1 MPLHLATFRID
12 VTVPKGHSLCGGWI
26 KPAAEVTEPLYA
38 VGIVLLGAEAP
49 VVLCAMDWCGVCND
63 AHVFFR
69 EQLAKAAHTTPE
81 RVAVHCVHQHN
92 APFVDLTGQKL
103 VAEQQGLPAIFD
115 VKWLEEAVQR
125 VAGAVRTALAKTE
138 RVTHIGMG
146 QAKVERVASN
156 RRLVGDDGKIRGWRG
171 SSCKDPKLRAEPE
184 GLIDP
189 LLKTVSFFDGDQKLV
204 ALHYYATHPMS
215 YYGDGLVTSDFVGL
229 AREAV
234 AKETGVPQLY
244 FTGCAGN
251 IAAGKYNDGDRPNRF
266 LLAQRIYTAIKQSLE
281 RSERSAVKSC
291 RWQARPIV
299 LPPRSDQS
307 AEELN
312 KLIGDASKPV
322 AVRNRSAMK
331 LSYRLRAEAKTP
343 IQLTSLH
350 LGEKACLLHL
360 PAESFIEYQL
370 FAQERTKDG
379 FTAVA
384 AYGDGG
390 PWYIPTAKAYP
401 EGGYEPSV
409 AFVDPE
415 AEEILKNEIRRL
427 VNRG

>member
-1 MPLHLATFRID
+1 MVLHLTTFRAD

-26 KPAAEVTEPLYA
+26 KPALEATEPLYA
-38 VGIVLLGAEAP
+38 LGIVLLGDEAP
-49 VVLCAMDWCGVCND
+49 VVLCAVDWCGICND

-69 EQLAKAAHTTPE
+69 EQLARAAHTTPE
-81 RVAVHCVHQHN
+81 RVALHCVHQHN
-92 APFVDLTGQKL
+92 APFVDLMAQKL
-103 VAEQQGLPAIFD
+103 VAAQPGLPAIFE
-115 VKWLEEAVQR
+115 VKWFEEAVQR
-125 VAGAVRTALAKTE
+125 IAAAVKDALAKTE
-138 RVTHIGMG
+138 RVTHVGVG
-146 QAKVERVASN
+146 QAKVEKVASN
-156 RRLVGDDGKIRGWRG
+156 RRLVGEDGKLYGWRG
-171 SSCKDPKLRAEPE
+171 SSCKDPRLRAEPE

-189 LLKTVSFFDGDQKLV
+189 MLKTVRFLDGDRKLV

-215 YYGDGLVTSDFVGL
+215 YYGDGLVSSDFVGL
-229 AREAV
+229 AREAM
-234 AKETGVPQLY
+234 AKEEGVPHVY

-266 LLAQRIYTAIKQSLE
+266 LLARRIYAAMKQSLE
-281 RSERSAVKSC
+281 RSEPSAVKYC

-307 AEELN
+307 TGELQ
-312 KLIGDASKPV
+312 KLIADGSKAV

-331 LSYRLRAEAKTP
+331 LSYLLRAEAKTP

-350 LGEKACLLHL
+350 LGDKLRLLHL
-360 PAESFIEYQL
+360 PAESFVEYQL
-370 FAQERTKDG
+370 HAQKQRGDG
-379 FTAVA
+379 FTTVA

-409 AFVDPE
+409 AFVDPD
-415 AEEILKNEIRRL
+415 AEGILKTELEALARR
-427 VNRG
+427 